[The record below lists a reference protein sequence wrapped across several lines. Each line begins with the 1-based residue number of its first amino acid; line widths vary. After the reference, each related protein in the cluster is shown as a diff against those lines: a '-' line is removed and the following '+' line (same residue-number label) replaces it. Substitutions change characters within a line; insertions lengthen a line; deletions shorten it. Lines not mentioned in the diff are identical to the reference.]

1 MTDIP
6 RRLGSASATRL
17 DRAIDRAVRDMMQV
31 DPRPGFRRRVLARL
45 DPEPVQSSMFL
56 RVALVGTVIAI
67 LILAVMV
74 IVPDRRSELRPTLA
88 QRDGPPSTT
97 APQSAAP
104 SNPSPSK
111 TSVPPRRTPG
121 LTRERILMP
130 RIANVFG
137 SGRNGVAAAS
147 VDDNAVWPAPAP
159 PQDLPGAPAPLVIPP
174 IEPPAPLV
182 IPPLNPRGPG
192 L

>member
-1 MTDIP
+1 MTDTP
-6 RRLGSASATRL
+6 RRLGIASETRL
-17 DRAIDRAVRDMMQV
+17 DRAIDRAVRDMMHV

-45 DPEPVQSSMFL
+45 DPEPVQSMFS
-56 RVALVGTVIAI
+56 RVALVGAVIAI

-74 IVPDRRSELRPTLA
+74 ILPGRRSELRPTLA
-88 QRDGPPSTT
+88 QREAPPSTT
-97 APQSAAP
+97 APQPAAP
-104 SNPSPSK
+104 SNSSPSR
-111 TSVPPRRTPG
+111 TPVPPRRTPG
-121 LTRERILMP
+121 LTRERIPMP
-130 RIANVFG
+130 RVANVFG
-137 SGRNGVAAAS
+137 SGRTGVAAAS
-147 VDDNAVWPAPAP
+147 VDDNTVWPAPAP